1 MATTNNYFTD
11 LYNID
16 VSGKVKQKN
25 GLNYLS
31 WAAAWAEVKKR
42 FPDAT
47 FKVYEEV
54 LTYKDMPDGSIPWK
68 VRPWFDDGKTAWV
81 KTGVT
86 INGIEHI
93 EMLPIMDFKNKPVPS
108 DAVTCLDANKSIQR
122 SLTKACARHGLGL
135 YVYEGE
141 DLPEETKEANAL
153 QNDVMALIKKKAELS
168 KATSAKV
175 AEICKEVL
183 PEENGDPRICEN
195 NDKLKELK
203 KRLMA
208 VRKLPDKK

>member
-1 MATTNNYFTD
+1 
-11 LYNID
+11 
-16 VSGKVKQKN
+16 
-25 GLNYLS
+25 
-31 WAAAWAEVKKR
+31 
-42 FPDAT
+42 
-47 FKVYEEV
+47 
-54 LTYKDMPDGSIPWK
+54 
-68 VRPWFDDGKTAWV
+68 
-81 KTGVT
+81 
-86 INGIEHI
+86 
-93 EMLPIMDFKNKPVPS
+93 MLPIMDFKNKPVPS